1 MICGQIYGFS
11 FTSVSLYLMIFAH
24 IKTKNGKQKRIQM
37 QVLGPYTLYKRF
49 IIVLI
54 FRHIDAYFFSF
65 PLI

>member
-1 MICGQIYGFS
+1 MYEYS

-24 IKTKNGKQKRIQM
+24 IKTKNGKQKRIQI
-37 QVLGPYTLYKRF
+37 QDLGPYTLHNRS

-54 FRHIDAYFFSF
+54 FRNIDAYFFSF

>member
-1 MICGQIYGFS
+1 
-11 FTSVSLYLMIFAH
+11 MIFAP
-24 IKTKNGKQKRIQM
+24 IRTKNGKKKRMQM
-37 QVLGPYTLYKRF
+37 QVLGPYTLYNRF